1 VSVELRML
9 TFSVVL
15 GIVQIIAASHAA
27 SLQRGYRWTASPRD
41 EKVEL
46 LHGVA
51 GRLERALRNF
61 LETFPLFAAVVL
73 IAHLTDTHN
82 ALTEWGARRAPG
94 STFGLASPTY
104 RSTRPGSRWS
114 VRWYGT
120 LPRSA
125 SCWSSLPY
133 SLGKRARYT
142 GLGEVRSYASELPRT
157 PLWRSSQNYSSTHLS
172 E

>member
-46 LHGVA
+46 LRGVA
-51 GRLERALRNF
+51 GRLERTLRNF
-61 LETFPLFAAVVL
+61 LETFPLFAAAVL

-82 ALTEWGARRAPG
+82 ALTEWGARGGRQA
-94 STFGLASPTY
+94 LLL
-104 RSTRPGSRWS
+104 GSRRLRTALRGRGP
-114 VRWYGT
+114 VGPFAGMERCHDRHRVGRRCPT
-120 LPRSA
+120 L
-125 SCWSSLPY
+125 
-133 SLGKRARYT
+133 
-142 GLGEVRSYASELPRT
+142 
-157 PLWRSSQNYSSTHLS
+157 
-172 E
+172 